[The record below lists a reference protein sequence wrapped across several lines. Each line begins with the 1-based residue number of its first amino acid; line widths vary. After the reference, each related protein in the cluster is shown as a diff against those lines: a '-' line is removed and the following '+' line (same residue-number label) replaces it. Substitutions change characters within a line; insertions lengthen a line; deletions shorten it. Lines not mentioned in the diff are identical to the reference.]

1 MNKLALLTLA
11 LATSALSAT
20 AQRSTINLKTWQFS
34 RDSVNYKPVTIPH
47 DWAINGPFDKKWD
60 LQFVAIVQNGET
72 EKTEKSGRSGAL
84 PWIGRGFYKTTVDLK
99 KLPKTAILEFDG
111 AMADPHVYINGK
123 LAGHWAYGY
132 NAFRVDAAP
141 YLKKGKNEISV
152 SLNNREE
159 SSRWYPGGGLY
170 RPVQLVTNADAATI
184 NPWGCYFRTESIGD
198 GKAEV
203 SICTNIN
210 NMDKTLSIEN
220 QLVDAAGKVVAQFKY
235 GDFDA
240 QGNVVKKLTVDNA
253 QLWSPE
259 TPYLYKLITR
269 LYRNNRLIDQ
279 TQQKV
284 GIRTVRVAQY
294 DGFQLNGVSR
304 KIKGVCLHHDL
315 GPLGAA
321 VNKAA
326 LIRQIRT
333 MKDMGCDAI
342 RTAHNMPST
351 WQMEVCDSMGM
362 MVMAESFDMWIYPK
376 CKNGYALNF
385 KEWAD
390 KDMENLVLN
399 HRNHP
404 SIVMWSIGNE
414 IPEQWSKEGRDI
426 SEHLQDICHKLDPTR
441 PVTQGMDQAE
451 GALKSGFAQVMDV
464 PGFNYRVHKYDNN
477 IKQLPK
483 GFLLGSET
491 ASTVSSRGVYK
502 FPVEASDSKTYADG
516 QCSSYDV
523 EYCPW
528 SNLPDDDWRMQDD
541 RDYTIGE
548 FVWTGYDYL
557 GEPSPYDEHWPS
569 RSSYFGICDLA
580 GLPKDRYYLY
590 RSHWRKDDATLHVL
604 PHWTFPGRDGET
616 TPVYCYTSWPSAE
629 LFVNGKSQGRIVK
642 NPATRLDRYR
652 LRWNN
657 VKYEPGEIKVVAYD
671 YDGTPKGEKIIRTAG
686 APARI
691 VLKADRNSIS
701 SKGEDLSFVTVSV
714 VDKDGNPCPTATNKM
729 KFNVSGAAKF
739 RAACNGDAT
748 SLVAFNST
756 EMPLFSGELVV
767 VVEGLK
773 RGAATLSV
781 SADGLTTATLPIT
794 VE

>member
-132 NAFRVDAAP
+132 NAFRVDAVP

-184 NPWGCYFRTESIGD
+184 NPWGCYFRTESIGN

-210 NMDKTLSIEN
+210 NVDKTLSIEN

-426 SEHLQDICHKLDPTR
+426 SEHLQDICHKFDPTR
-441 PVTQGMDQAE
+441 PVTQGMDQAG

-557 GEPSPYDEHWPS
+557 GEPSPYDEYWPS

-604 PHWTFPGRDGET
+604 PHWTFPGREGET

-642 NPATRLDRYR
+642 NADTRLDRYR

>member
-1 MNKLALLTLA
+1 
-11 LATSALSAT
+11 
-20 AQRSTINLKTWQFS
+20 
-34 RDSVNYKPVTIPH
+34 
-47 DWAINGPFDKKWD
+47 
-60 LQFVAIVQNGET
+60 
-72 EKTEKSGRSGAL
+72 
-84 PWIGRGFYKTTVDLK
+84 
-99 KLPKTAILEFDG
+99 
-111 AMADPHVYINGK
+111 
-123 LAGHWAYGY
+123 
-132 NAFRVDAAP
+132 
-141 YLKKGKNEISV
+141 
-152 SLNNREE
+152 
-159 SSRWYPGGGLY
+159 
-170 RPVQLVTNADAATI
+170 
-184 NPWGCYFRTESIGD
+184 
-198 GKAEV
+198 
-203 SICTNIN
+203 
-210 NMDKTLSIEN
+210 
-220 QLVDAAGKVVAQFKY
+220 
-235 GDFDA
+235 
-240 QGNVVKKLTVDNA
+240 
-253 QLWSPE
+253 
-259 TPYLYKLITR
+259 
-269 LYRNNRLIDQ
+269 
-279 TQQKV
+279 
-284 GIRTVRVAQY
+284 
-294 DGFQLNGVSR
+294 
-304 KIKGVCLHHDL
+304 
-315 GPLGAA
+315 
-321 VNKAA
+321 
-326 LIRQIRT
+326 
-333 MKDMGCDAI
+333 
-342 RTAHNMPST
+342 
-351 WQMEVCDSMGM
+351 
-362 MVMAESFDMWIYPK
+362 
-376 CKNGYALNF
+376 
-385 KEWAD
+385 
-390 KDMENLVLN
+390 
-399 HRNHP
+399 
-404 SIVMWSIGNE
+404 MWSIGNE

-502 FPVEASDSKTYADG
+502 FPVEASYSKTYADG

-557 GEPSPYDEHWPS
+557 GEPSPYDEYWPS

-604 PHWTFPGRDGET
+604 PHWTFPGREGET

-642 NPATRLDRYR
+642 NADTRLDRYR